1 MAEDILKPFCT
12 VAWADKFFSEFVY
25 NTIWNEATPE
35 KKVSAL
41 KSASNFISLYA
52 TFYDE
57 KGEAVFYDGIDEED
71 FENLLIPKALKEA
84 CAQEASYLLS
94 LDDNPAEPHPLTIL
108 GLVSADG
115 KHFDKDYT
123 PPVLSMN
130 VVKILHRMGADV
142 DGSATGS
149 GEIQTAQ
156 AATVC

>member
-25 NTIWNEATPE
+25 NTIWNESTPE

-52 TFYDE
+52 IFYDE
-57 KGEAVFYDGIDEED
+57 KGEVIFYDGIDEED
-71 FENLLIPKALKEA
+71 FENLLIPKGLKEA

-123 PPVLSMN
+123 PPVLPMN